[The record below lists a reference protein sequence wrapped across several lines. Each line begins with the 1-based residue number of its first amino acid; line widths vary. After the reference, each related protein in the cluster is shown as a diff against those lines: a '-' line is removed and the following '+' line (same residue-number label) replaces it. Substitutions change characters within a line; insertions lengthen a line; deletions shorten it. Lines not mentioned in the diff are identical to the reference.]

1 MLGME
6 HPRAAAAYPHR
17 VARGLPPPRDNDDDL
32 VAFIHPAASASS
44 LRRVRL
50 DMLRETCPEDMDV
63 DPTPPR
69 QHPRPP
75 SAWVIFAPPLGLCFG
90 VVALAAF
97 HSLVGAPLGPEF
109 AAEVWGFA
117 KLAIWPTVASTAIG
131 AYVHMQ
137 HRAAQ
142 PPSLRA
148 GPGASLSGI
157 RVLQGRRREDK
168 E

>member
-1 MLGME
+1 ME
-6 HPRAAAAYPHR
+6 
-17 VARGLPPPRDNDDDL
+17 
-32 VAFIHPAASASS
+32 I
-44 LRRVRL
+44 
-50 DMLRETCPEDMDV
+50 

-69 QHPRPP
+69 PNPPRYP

-97 HSLVGAPLGPEF
+97 HTLVGSPLGPEF
-109 AAEVWGFA
+109 AAEVWGMA

-137 HRAAQ
+137 HRAAAT
-142 PPSLRA
+142 PPAPRA
-148 GPGASLSGI
+148 GLGAGLSGV
-157 RVLQGRRREDK
+157 RVLQARRREED